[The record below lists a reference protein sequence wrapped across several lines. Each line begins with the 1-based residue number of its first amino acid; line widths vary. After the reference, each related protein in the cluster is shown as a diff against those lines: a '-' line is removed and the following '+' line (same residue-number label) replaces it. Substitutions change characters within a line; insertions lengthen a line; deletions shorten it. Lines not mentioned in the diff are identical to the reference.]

1 MKSKIILFLTTLSMI
16 TLILFWVII
25 QLDVTFSFGAE
36 QNEYLFNKGQ
46 ELGNKSSIFI
56 GILIFL
62 NVFIFLTHIIYH
74 FKNKNIKKF

>member
-56 GILIFL
+56 GILFFL

-74 FKNKNIKKF
+74 FKNIKK